1 MGIKLETEIN
11 NNIEIYV
18 YLLDEGTDVW
28 RPVQAEKLSEN
39 TFRIVSQNNDPE
51 NEKWQFSTGDI
62 VKCEEKILSN
72 SKPNKC
78 LVAIEKI

>member
-1 MGIKLETEIN
+1 MANDIK

-28 RPVQAEKLSEN
+28 RPVQAEKLGN
-39 TFRIVSQNNDPE
+39 NLFRIISINPDPDD
-51 NEKWQFSTGDI
+51 EKWQFSTGNI
-62 VKCEEKILSN
+62 VKCEERILSN
-72 SKPNKC
+72 SNPIKC